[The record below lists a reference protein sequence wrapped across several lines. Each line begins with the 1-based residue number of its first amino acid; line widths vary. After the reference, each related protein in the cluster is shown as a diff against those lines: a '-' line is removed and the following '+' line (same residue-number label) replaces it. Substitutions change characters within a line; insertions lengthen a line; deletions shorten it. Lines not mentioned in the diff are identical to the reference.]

1 MTADAL
7 VLVGL
12 EAVGKS
18 ALFRNLTGRATGD
31 EANLRGTTVVCR
43 RGRLSDR
50 GLDLIDTPG
59 IRLEADSAAASR
71 SLAAVARASTI
82 LLVVRSDQA
91 EQELAALFSR
101 LQLKG
106 KRVALVLTFAD
117 KILGD
122 AEAVRETLEA
132 RCGLPV
138 ALVNARALSA
148 EQRNRLLAA
157 AVSARELSEER
168 TLAAAA
174 PIAVQRPQ
182 ATPFERPLAGPWLA
196 LVSLVLLFL
205 LPVYAAYQFSS
216 FAQPFVDL
224 HVIQPLVAWGA
235 TLPDW
240 LAPLLVGP
248 YGLLTLGWYSFLWA
262 FPVVL
267 LIGLGVALGEEIG
280 LKDRI
285 TTALDPWMRRIGL
298 SGRDLVPVVTGFGC
312 NVVAVFQ
319 SRSCSACHRRACVSL
334 IAYGSACSYQIG
346 ASLSLF
352 NVGGA
357 PWLFLP
363 YVVLLFLVGAVHTRL
378 WYGRPAESETA
389 VLAAPAYLQ
398 RPRAAA
404 VWWRL
409 KGALAQFLFQAMPI
423 FLGICA
429 LAALLDQLGLVA
441 ALAEGASPL
450 LSLFG
455 LPAETAP
462 GVIFSLLRKD
472 GLLVLNVG
480 DGATL
485 AALGTLQ
492 LFVLVYLASTLSAC
506 AVTLMTVAR
515 ELGARA
521 AAGLFLRQAATSVA
535 TALLL
540 ALPLTLLTA

>member
-1 MTADAL
+1 MSANAL

-18 ALFRNLTGRATGD
+18 ALFRNLTGRASGD

-59 IRLEADSAAASR
+59 IRVEADSAAAGR
-71 SLAAVARASTI
+71 SLAAVAEASTI

-91 EQELAALFSR
+91 ERELAALTGR
-101 LQLKG
+101 LDLKG

-122 AEAVRETLEA
+122 AEAVRTALEA

-138 ALVNARALSA
+138 ALADARRLSPQ
-148 EQRNRLLAA
+148 QRTRLLAA
-157 AVSARELSEER
+157 ADSARPL
-168 TLAAAA
+168 TGLHLLGAAL
-174 PIAVQRPQ
+174 PVAVRRPQ
-182 ATPFERPLAGPWLA
+182 ATPYERPGSGPWLA
-196 LVSLVLLFL
+196 LLSLVLLFL
-205 LPVYAAYQFSS
+205 VPVYAAYQFSS
-216 FAQPFVDL
+216 FAQPFVDAAL
-224 HVIQPLVAWGA
+224 IQPLVAWGEA
-235 TLPDW
+235 LPAW
-240 LAPLLVGP
+240 LAALLTGP
-248 YGLLTLGWYSFLWA
+248 YGVLTLGWYSFLWA

-267 LIGLGVALGEEIG
+267 LIGLGVAVGEEIG

-298 SGRDLVPVVTGFGC
+298 SGRDLIPVVTGFGC

-319 SRSCSACHRRACVSL
+319 SRGCSSCHRRACVSL
-334 IAYGSACSYQIG
+334 IAFGSACSYQIG

-352 NVGGA
+352 NVAGT

-363 YVVLLFLVGAVHTRL
+363 YVVLLFFVGALHTRL
-378 WYGRPAESETA
+378 WHGRPAAAEEA
-389 VLAAPAYLQ
+389 VLATPAYLQ
-398 RPRAAA
+398 RPRPAA

-423 FLGICA
+423 FLGICL
-429 LAALLDQLGLVA
+429 LAALLDEIGLIALLSDAAAPVLGL
-441 ALAEGASPL
+441 L
-450 LSLFG
+450 G

-462 GVIFSLLRKD
+462 GVVFSLLRKD
-472 GLLVLNVG
+472 GLLVLNV
-480 DGATL
+480 DGGTL
-485 AALGTLQ
+485 LAGLGTLQ

-506 AVTLMTVAR
+506 LVTLMTVAR
-515 ELGARA
+515 ELGGRVALS
-521 AAGLFLRQAATSVA
+521 LFLRQAATSLA
-535 TALLL
+535 SAALL
-540 ALPLTLLTA
+540 ATPLTLFQA

>member
-1 MTADAL
+1 MGAEAL

-50 GLDLIDTPG
+50 GVDLIDTPG
-59 IRLEADSAAASR
+59 IRLEADSAAARR
-71 SLAAVARASTI
+71 SLDAVAKASTI

-91 EQELAALFSR
+91 EQELAALSSR
-101 LQLKG
+101 LELKG
-106 KRVALVLTFAD
+106 KAVALVLTFAD

-122 AEAVRETLEA
+122 AEAVRAALEA

-138 ALVNARALSA
+138 ALADARRLSA
-148 EQRNRLLAA
+148 EQRSRLLAVA
-157 AVSARELSEER
+157 DSAQPLSEQR
-168 TLAAAA
+168 MLAAAA
-174 PIAVQRPQ
+174 PIAVRPPQRT
-182 ATPFERPLAGPWLA
+182 AFERPVAGPWLA
-196 LVSLVLLFL
+196 LLSLILLFL

-216 FAQPFVDL
+216 FAQPTIDRL
-224 HVIQPLVAWGA
+224 AIQPLVAWGA
-235 TLPDW
+235 ALPDW
-240 LAPLLVGP
+240 LAAMLTGP
-248 YGLLTLGWYSFLWA
+248 YGVLTLGWYSFLWA

-298 SGRDLVPVVTGFGC
+298 SGRDLIPVVSGFGC

-319 SRSCSACHRRACVSL
+319 SRSCSSCHRRACVSL

-363 YVVLLFLVGAVHTRL
+363 YIVLLFLVGAVHTRL
-378 WYGRPAESETA
+378 WYGRPAEAETA

-409 KGALAQFLFQAMPI
+409 KGALAQFLLQAMPI

-429 LAALLDQLGLVA
+429 LAALLDQLGLIGR
-441 ALAEGASPL
+441 LAEAASPL
-450 LSLFG
+450 LSLVG
-455 LPAETAP
+455 LPPETAP
-462 GVIFSLLRKD
+462 GVIFSFVRKD
-472 GLLVLNVG
+472 GLLVLNV
-480 DGATL
+480 DEGALL
-485 AALGTLQ
+485 AGLGTLQ

-506 AVTLMTVAR
+506 LVTLFTVAR
-515 ELGARA
+515 ELGGRV

-535 TALLL
+535 TAALL
-540 ALPLTLLTA
+540 ATPLTLLQS

>member
-1 MTADAL
+1 MSANSL

-18 ALFRNLTGRATGD
+18 ALFRNLPGRATGD

-50 GLDLIDTPG
+50 GVDLIDTPG
-59 IRLEADSAAASR
+59 IRVEADSAAAGR
-71 SLAAVARASTI
+71 SLAAVAEASTI

-91 EQELAALFSR
+91 EQELAALSDR
-101 LQLKG
+101 LDLKG
-106 KRVALVLTFAD
+106 KRIAVVLTFAD

-122 AEAVRETLEA
+122 AETVRAALEA

-138 ALVNARALSA
+138 ALVDARRMTAQ
-148 EQRNRLLAA
+148 QRARLLTAA
-157 AVSARELSEER
+157 DTARPLSDRQALVGHLPLAVK
-168 TLAAAA
+168 
-174 PIAVQRPQ
+174 PPQ
-182 ATPFERPLAGPWLA
+182 ATPFERRGTGPWLA
-196 LVSLVLLFL
+196 LLSLIALFL
-205 LPVYAAYQFSS
+205 VPVYVAYQFSS
-216 FAQPFVDL
+216 FAQPFVDAA
-224 HVIQPLVAWGA
+224 VIQPLVAWGD
-235 TLPDW
+235 TLPGW
-240 LAPLLVGP
+240 LALLLTGP

-298 SGRDLVPVVTGFGC
+298 SGRDLIPVVTGFGC

-319 SRSCSACHRRACVSL
+319 SRSCSSCHRKACVSL

-352 NVGGA
+352 NVAGT

-363 YVVLLFLVGAVHTRL
+363 YIVLLFFVGALHTRL
-378 WYGRPAESETA
+378 WHGRPAVQEET

-398 RPRAAA
+398 KPRAAA

-409 KGALAQFLFQAMPI
+409 KGALSQFLFQAMPI

-429 LAALLDQLGLVA
+429 LAALLDGFGLIAILSDAAAPALGL
-441 ALAEGASPL
+441 L
-450 LSLFG
+450 G
-455 LPAETAP
+455 LPPDTAP
-462 GVIFSLLRKD
+462 GVIFSMLRKD
-472 GLLVLNVG
+472 GLLVLNVD
-480 DGATL
+480 DGALL
-485 AALGTLQ
+485 AQLGTLQ

-506 AVTLMTVAR
+506 TVTLFTVAR
-515 ELGARA
+515 ELGGRVA
-521 AAGLFLRQAATSVA
+521 ASLFLRQAATSLVSA
-535 TALLL
+535 ALL
-540 ALPLTLLTA
+540 ATPITLFHA

>member
-1 MTADAL
+1 MRANAL

-50 GLDLIDTPG
+50 GVDLIDTPG
-59 IRLEADSAAASR
+59 IRVEADSAAAGR
-71 SLAAVARASTI
+71 SLAAVAAASTI

-91 EQELAALFSR
+91 EKELAALSGR
-101 LQLKG
+101 LDLKG

-122 AEAVRETLEA
+122 AETVRAALEA

-138 ALVNARALSA
+138 ALADARRLSPQ
-148 EQRNRLLAA
+148 QRARLLAA
-157 AVSARELSEER
+157 ADSARPLTDQQALSGA
-168 TLAAAA
+168 L
-174 PIAVQRPQ
+174 PMAVRMPQ
-182 ATPFERPLAGPWLA
+182 ATPFERPGLGPWLA
-196 LVSLVLLFL
+196 LLSLVLLFL
-205 LPVYAAYQFSS
+205 VPVYAAYQFSA
-216 FAQPFVDL
+216 FAQPFLDAAL
-224 HVIQPLVAWGA
+224 IQPLVAWGES
-235 TLPDW
+235 LPAW
-240 LAPLLVGP
+240 LAALLTGP
-248 YGLLTLGWYSFLWA
+248 YGVLTLGWYSFLWA

-298 SGRDLVPVVTGFGC
+298 SGRDLIPVVTGFGC

-319 SRSCSACHRRACVSL
+319 SRSCSSCHRRACVSL

-352 NVGGA
+352 NVAGA

-363 YVVLLFLVGAVHTRL
+363 YVVLLFLVGALHTRL
-378 WYGRPAESETA
+378 WHGRPAATEEA

-398 RPRAAA
+398 RPRPAA

-423 FLGICA
+423 FIGICL
-429 LAALLDQLGLVA
+429 LAALFDEVGLIALLSDAASPVLGL
-441 ALAEGASPL
+441 L
-450 LSLFG
+450 G
-455 LPAETAP
+455 LPPETAP
-462 GVIFSLLRKD
+462 GVVFSLLRKD
-472 GLLVLNVG
+472 GLLVLNVD
-480 DGATL
+480 DGALL
-485 AALGTLQ
+485 AGLGTLQ

-506 AVTLMTVAR
+506 LVTLMTVAR
-515 ELGARA
+515 ELGGRV
-521 AAGLFLRQAATSVA
+521 AAGLFLRQAATSLA
-535 TALLL
+535 SAALL
-540 ALPLTLLTA
+540 ATPLTLFQP

>member
-1 MTADAL
+1 MAANAL

-43 RGRLSDR
+43 RGRLNDR

-59 IRLEADSAAASR
+59 IRIEADSAAAGR
-71 SLAAVARASTI
+71 SLAAIAEASTI

-91 EQELAALFSR
+91 EKELAALSGR
-101 LQLKG
+101 LDLAG

-122 AEAVRETLEA
+122 AEPVRAALEA

-138 ALVNARALSA
+138 ALADARQLAA
-148 EQRNRLLAA
+148 EQRAGLLAA
-157 AVSARELSEER
+157 ADSARPLSDWQLVAGALPLSVR
-168 TLAAAA
+168 
-174 PIAVQRPQ
+174 PPQ
-182 ATPFERPLAGPWLA
+182 ATPFEQRNVGPWLA
-196 LVSLVLLFL
+196 LLSLVLLFL
-205 LPVYAAYQFSS
+205 VPVYAAYQFSS
-216 FAQPFVDL
+216 VAQPLLDAAL
-224 HVIQPLVAWGA
+224 IQPLVAWGD
-235 TLPDW
+235 TLPAW
-240 LAPLLVGP
+240 LAALLTGH

-267 LIGLGVALGEEIG
+267 LIGLGVALGAEVG

-298 SGRDLVPVVTGFGC
+298 SGRDLIPVVTGFGC

-319 SRSCSACHRRACVSL
+319 SRGCSSCHRRACVSL
-334 IAYGSACSYQIG
+334 IAFGSACSYQIG

-352 NVGGA
+352 NVAGA

-363 YVVLLFLVGAVHTRL
+363 YVALLFLVGALHTRL
-378 WYGRPAESETA
+378 WHGRPGVAEEA

-398 RPRAAA
+398 RPRPAA

-409 KGALAQFLFQAMPI
+409 KGALAQFLFLAMPI
-423 FLGICA
+423 FLAIC
-429 LAALLDQLGLVA
+429 LIAALCDEVGLIA
-441 ALAEGASPL
+441 L
-450 LSLFG
+450 LSDAAAPALRLLG

-472 GLLVLNVG
+472 GLLVLNV
-480 DGATL
+480 DGGALLAGLATW
-485 AALGTLQ
+485 Q

-506 AVTLMTVAR
+506 LVTLVTVAR
-515 ELGARA
+515 ELGGRVA
-521 AAGLFLRQAATSVA
+521 AALFLRQAGTSLA
-535 TALLL
+535 STALL
-540 ALPLTLLTA
+540 ASPLTLFQA